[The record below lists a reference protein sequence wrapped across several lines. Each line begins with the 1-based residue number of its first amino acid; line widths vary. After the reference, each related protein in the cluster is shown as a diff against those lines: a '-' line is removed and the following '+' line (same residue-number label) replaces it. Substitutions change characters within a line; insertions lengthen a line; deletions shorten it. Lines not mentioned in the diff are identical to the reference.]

1 MKKHVT
7 FISLLALSFSYSQE
21 MHQNDTVDTKE
32 IAEVTL
38 IKKNFKKESD
48 RFVYD
53 VARSHVAKGNT
64 AFGILKATPMV
75 SSTDDKT
82 VKVLGKSNA
91 VIFMNGRRTN
101 MNAEA
106 VVELLKN
113 TPAENISKIEVI
125 TVPGSEYNVESS
137 EAVINIVL
145 KKKLD
150 DGMNGNFRVTNHQDY
165 YNQQSSAVS
174 LNFRK
179 DKLGISTNI
188 NGSNWQRRQ
197 YYKLQNGTAG
207 YQNTS
212 EGPVSD
218 PNLNLGGYLNM
229 DYALT
234 DRQNIAL
241 SWNSWANR
249 SYDSRGELFN
259 SITTPA
265 GINYNKTI
273 NNENSRSYNNSLN
286 LNYELKTDSLG
297 SKLNLNVAYLNYK
310 RFQHN
315 TNSTF
320 ESNTLRETLGL
331 TNMFRQRAPQ
341 IIDNY
346 AATAD
351 YLHKFKNELTL
362 AAGGNFSKTETDNDT
377 YFEQLNPLT
386 GNYIKDENQSN
397 HFLYR
402 EQISGAYLSAEK
414 KIGEKFSGK
423 LGVRWENTHSF
434 GEILNSD
441 VNIKRDYSNLL
452 PFASFSYDINDQNN
466 VSYSFSSRIRRP
478 SFWELNPVRVYLT
491 PTNYIQNNPFV
502 KASEV
507 YNHNFTYMLKQSYF
521 FVVSHSLTRDDFS
534 QIPLQKGDELRYIR
548 TNYGDKVEFSATVG
562 TQKSFFG
569 SIFTTN
575 TNVGLQINRVDAFLD
590 HDPITGDQFSPFSI
604 NTHTNSLLIQTNN
617 TIRLSPKKDWYLG
630 VNYWYVG
637 AQILNIGTLKP
648 LSSLDV
654 SIKKIWNDWT
664 FNLEATD
671 LLRTNVVKVDDTQG
685 NGNYNFVTNDQ
696 FNRGVQFSVTYNFGN
711 KKVKGLRKI
720 EDASKDAKSR
730 TR

>member
-1 MKKHVT
+1 MKKQLT
-7 FISLLALSFSYSQE
+7 IAALLSLTFSYSQ
-21 MHQNDTVDTKE
+21 DTYQQDTSAVKE
-32 IAEVTL
+32 IKEVSIT
-38 IKKNFKKESD
+38 KKAFKKESD

-53 VARSHVAKGNT
+53 VSRSPVAKGNT
-64 AFGILKATPMV
+64 AFGILKATPLV

-82 VKVLGKSNA
+82 LKVLGKSNA

-125 TVPGSEYNVESS
+125 TVPGSEFNVESS

-150 DGMNGNFRVTNHQDY
+150 DGLNGNFRLTNHQDY
-165 YNQQSSAVS
+165 YNQQSGAVS

-179 DKLGISTNI
+179 NKLGISTNI

-197 YYKLQNGTAG
+197 YYSLQNGTVE

-212 EGPVSD
+212 EGPIAD

-249 SYDSRGELFN
+249 SYGSKGELFN
-259 SITTPA
+259 TIITPA
-265 GINYNKTI
+265 GTTFTKTI
-273 NNENSRSYNNSLN
+273 NDEDARSYNNSLN
-286 LNYELKTDSLG
+286 LNYEIKTDSSG
-297 SKLNLNVAYLNYK
+297 SKLNMNVAYLNYK

-315 TNSTF
+315 INSTF
-320 ESNTLRETLGL
+320 NSNTQRETLDL
-331 TNMFRQRAPQ
+331 TNRFKQRAPQ
-341 IIDNY
+341 VIDNY
-346 AATAD
+346 AVTAD
-351 YLHKFKNELTL
+351 YLHKFKNDLTVSV
-362 AAGGNFSKTETDNDT
+362 GGNLSKTETDNDT
-377 YFEQLNPLT
+377 YFEKLNQAS
-386 GNYIKDENQSN
+386 GIYIKDDNQSN
-397 HFLYR
+397 HFIYQ
-402 EQISGAYLSAEK
+402 EQISGAYASAEK
-414 KIGEKFSGK
+414 KIGGKFSGK
-423 LGVRWENTHSF
+423 LGLRLENTHSF

-441 VNIKRDYSNLL
+441 LSIKRDYSNLL
-452 PFASFSYDINDQNN
+452 PFASISYDINEQNN
-466 VSYSFSSRIRRP
+466 ISYSFSSRIRRP
-478 SFWELNPVRVYLT
+478 SFWELNPVRTYLT

-507 YNHNFTYMLKQSYF
+507 YNNNFTYMFKQSYF
-521 FVVSHSLTRDDFS
+521 FIVSHSLTKDDFS
-534 QIPLQKGDELRYIR
+534 QIPLQNGDELRYIR

-562 TQKSFFG
+562 TQKSFFN
-569 SIFTTN
+569 SILTTN
-575 TNVGLQINRVDAFLD
+575 TNLGLQINRVDAFLAQ
-590 HDPITGDQFSPFSI
+590 DPITGDQFSPFI
-604 NTHTNSLLIQTNN
+604 IDTHTNSLLIQTYN
-617 TIRLSPKKDWYLG
+617 TLRLSSKKDWFLG

-637 AQILNIGTLKP
+637 AQILNIGTLQP
-648 LSSLDV
+648 LSSLDI

-671 LLRTNVVKVDDTQG
+671 LLRTNIVKVDDTQG

-696 FNRGVQFSVTYNFGN
+696 FNRGVQLSVTYSFGN
-711 KKVKGLRKI
+711 KKIKGVRQI
-720 EDASKDAKSR
+720 DDASKDAKSR

>member
-1 MKKHVT
+1 MKKQLTIVALLSLT
-7 FISLLALSFSYSQE
+7 FAYSQE
-21 MHQNDTVDTKE
+21 AYQQDTSAVKE
-32 IAEVTL
+32 IKEVSIT
-38 IKKNFKKESD
+38 KKSFKKESD

-53 VARSHVAKGNT
+53 VSRSPVAKGNT
-64 AFGILKATPMV
+64 AFGILKATPLV

-91 VIFMNGRRTN
+91 VIFMNGRRTK

-106 VVELLKN
+106 VIELLKS

-125 TVPGSEYNVESS
+125 TVPGSEFNVESS
-137 EAVINIVL
+137 EAVINIIL

-150 DGMNGNFRVTNHQDY
+150 DGLNGNFRVTNHQDF

-179 DKLGISTNI
+179 NKLGISTNI

-229 DYALT
+229 DYALN

-259 SITTPA
+259 SITTP
-265 GINYNKTI
+265 GETRYNKTI

-286 LNYELKTDSLG
+286 LNYEIKTDSLG
-297 SKLNLNVAYLNYK
+297 SKLNLNVAYLNFK
-310 RFQHN
+310 RFQDN

-320 ESNTLRETLGL
+320 NSNILQETLDL
-331 TNMFRQRAPQ
+331 NNRFQQRAPQ
-341 IIDNY
+341 LINNY

-351 YLHKFKNELTL
+351 YLHKFQNGLTV
-362 AAGGNFSKTETDNDT
+362 AAGGNYSKTDTDNDT
-377 YFEQLNPLT
+377 YFEQLDPAT
-386 GNYIKDENQSN
+386 GNYVKDENQSN

-434 GEILNSD
+434 GEILDSE

-452 PFASFSYDINDQNN
+452 PFASFSFDINDQNN
-466 VSYSFSSRIRRP
+466 ISYSFSSRIRRP

-507 YNHNFTYMLKQSYF
+507 YNNNLTYMFKQSYF
-521 FVVSHSLTRDDFS
+521 FVVSHSLTKDDFS
-534 QIPLQKGDELRYIR
+534 QIPLQNGDELRYIR

-562 TQKSFFG
+562 TQKSFFNN
-569 SIFTTN
+569 ILTTN

-590 HDPITGDQFSPFSI
+590 QDPITGDQFSPFTI

-617 TIRLSPKKDWYLG
+617 TLRLSPKKDWFLG

-637 AQILNIGTLKP
+637 AQILNIGTLQP

-671 LLRTNVVKVDDTQG
+671 LFRTNIVKVDDTQG

-696 FNRGVQFSVTYNFGN
+696 FNRGVQFSATYSFGN
-711 KKVKGLRKI
+711 KKVKGLRQI
-720 EDASKDAKSR
+720 DDASKDAKSR